1 MADESKRGNLRV
13 ITVTVSDKRKRVQ
26 DEAGKAVDDELRN
39 AGFKVVRHTI
49 LKDEPEFIR
58 AFVANVANGNESEAV
73 VLTGGTGINPRDQ
86 TFEALEGIFEKRIDG
101 FGEAF
106 RRLSFDEIGPMA
118 ILSRATA
125 GVINRCIVY
134 SLPGSTRGATLG
146 VKRLVIPTLEH
157 AVDLAIGRE
166 THTTGFPPPM
176 SQGPFRS
183 NS

>member
-1 MADESKRGNLRV
+1 MAEDSKRSALRV
-13 ITVTVSDKRKRVQ
+13 ITVTVSDKRKRVA
-26 DEAGKAVDDELRN
+26 DEAGKAVDHELTK

-58 AFVANVANGNESEAV
+58 SFVSNVANGNEAEAV
-73 VLTGGTGINPRDQ
+73 VMTGGTGINPRDN

-106 RRLSFDEIGPMA
+106 RRMSFDQIGPMA

-125 GVINRCIVY
+125 GVVNRCIVY

-146 VKRLVIPTLEH
+146 VTELVIPTLEH
-157 AVDLAIGRE
+157 SVDLAIGRE

-176 SQGPFRS
+176 EAGPFRS
-183 NS
+183 KS